1 MTDYRKPLREIVLQ
15 VDNAKNSLAL
25 LVLDLDANNGDTT
38 SLDEALEALD
48 DVIDILEDYA
58 EEEI

>member
-25 LVLDLDANNGDTT
+25 LVLVLAANNRDTT

>member
-15 VDNAKNSLAL
+15 VDNAKKSLAL
-25 LVLDLDANNGDTT
+25 LVLDLDANNRDTT

>member
-25 LVLDLDANNGDTT
+25 LVLDLDANNRDTT

-48 DVIDILEDYA
+48 DVIDILEDYE

>member
-25 LVLDLDANNGDTT
+25 LVLDLDANNRDTT

>member
-25 LVLDLDANNGDTT
+25 LVLDLDAK
-38 SLDEALEALD
+38 
-48 DVIDILEDYA
+48 
-58 EEEI
+58 

>member
-25 LVLDLDANNGDTT
+25 LVLDLDANNRYTT
-38 SLDEALEALD
+38 TLDEALEALD

>member
-25 LVLDLDANNGDTT
+25 FVLDLDANNRDTT

>member
-1 MTDYRKPLREIVLQ
+1 MIDYRKPLREIVLQ

-25 LVLDLDANNGDTT
+25 LVLDLDANNRDTT

>member
-25 LVLDLDANNGDTT
+25 LVLDLDTNNRDTT

>member
-1 MTDYRKPLREIVLQ
+1 MTDYRKPLLEIVLQ

-25 LVLDLDANNGDTT
+25 LVLDLDANNRDTT